1 MELFSSSLKIKNK
14 STLKNF
20 LYFFSKKSFL
30 IFWEME
36 LSIPKIKKFLIFQE
50 GTFQAQKIK
59 KKTLWKSF
67 SYFRKWKF
75 LAPSL
80 KSSYIFFKK
89 NVFLYSRREIAKSK
103 KQKKSVMKKFL
114 IFSKKNCSPHFEMT
128 ANRVVK

>member
-1 MELFSSSLKIKNK
+1 MELFSSNLKIKNK

-59 KKTLWKSF
+59 KKTL
-67 SYFRKWKF
+67 
-75 LAPSL
+75 
-80 KSSYIFFKK
+80 
-89 NVFLYSRREIAKSK
+89 
-103 KQKKSVMKKFL
+103 
-114 IFSKKNCSPHFEMT
+114 
-128 ANRVVK
+128 